1 MPSTVGRPRRRA
13 TLVAWASRA
22 GAARAL
28 VAVGLLAAVAG
39 ATDARSDAPPSPPP
53 LTAVPTAHCGP
64 GSLPETEQGR
74 APADDFTSGRAAKGY
89 LCNTREV
96 SHFGQ
101 TAGLKVFRYVDP
113 AGHVCAFYDTTTM
126 FPTDAPRN
134 LGKDGLG
141 VVVLDMSDPANPKKA
156 ANLTSPAMLTP
167 HESLVLSPKRG
178 LLVAVAG
185 NAVTYPGL
193 VDVYDV
199 KQDCRAPKLLSE
211 TPLGLLGHESA
222 MSPDGRTFFASST
235 LAETVAAVDL
245 TDPSNPQPLWY
256 EPGTVYHGMTV
267 SDDGTRLYAARIGQP
282 PTFEGGIEIRDIT
295 QIKERKLNPQVPVI
309 SSLTWPSHSTPQIPI
324 PVTIKGHKYLIE
336 ADEFATPADEVGA
349 ARIINI
355 DDEKNPYIVSN
366 IRLAVNQPENR
377 AAEAN
382 DPGASNNTFG
392 GYSAHYCAVPQ
403 RDNPALVACSF
414 ILSGLRIFDIRD
426 PEHPREVAYFNKP
439 PSGGSGALAAPAWDV
454 SQGQVWYSDT
464 KSGFYAVKLTNG
476 VASLLNRKFR

>member
-1 MPSTVGRPRRRA
+1 MPTVGVPRQCG
-13 TLVAWASRA
+13 TLLART
-22 GAARAL
+22 GRTRAARAVVAAGL
-28 VAVGLLAAVAG
+28 VATVAG
-39 ATDARSDAPPSPPP
+39 ASSARSATPLTPPM
-53 LTAVPTAHCGP
+53 TAVPQAHCGP

-74 APADDFTSGRAAKGY
+74 APAADFSSGRAAKGY
-89 LCNTREV
+89 TCNTREV
-96 SHFGQ
+96 SHYGQ

-126 FPTDAPRN
+126 FPTDVPRN

-141 VVVLDMSDPANPKKA
+141 VVVLDMSNPAKPKKV

-167 HESLVLSPKRG
+167 HESLVLSPNRG

-199 KQDCRAPKLLSE
+199 KHDCRKPKLLSE
-211 TPLGLLGHESA
+211 TPLGVLGHESA
-222 MSPDGRTFFASST
+222 MSPDGTMFFASST
-235 LAETVAAVDL
+235 LAETVAALDL
-245 TDPSNPQPLWY
+245 TDPSSPKPLWF

-295 QIKERKLNPQVPVI
+295 QLKERKTNPQVPVI

-324 PVTIKGHKYLIE
+324 PVTINGHKYLIE
-336 ADEFATPADEVGA
+336 VDEFATPADEVGA

-355 DDEKNPYIVSN
+355 DDERHPYIISN
-366 IRLAVNQPENR
+366 IRLAVNQPANR
-377 AAEAN
+377 AAESN

-392 GYSAHYCAVPQ
+392 GYSAHYCAVPK
-403 RDNPALVACSF
+403 RDEPGLVACDF

-426 PEHPREVAYFNKP
+426 PQHPREVAYFNKP
-439 PSGGSGALAAPAWDV
+439 ASGGSGALAAPAWDV
-454 SQGQVWYSDT
+454 KDSEVWYSDS

-476 VASLLNRKFR
+476 VASLLNRNSR